1 MGCTMTNGIPT
12 LTLEPQLDA
21 AAAEKPKKEAAE
33 VKMEETVL
41 TAEEQKVV
49 DTFAQQID
57 IANANQVLMYGAG
70 AQKNIADF
78 SESALNN
85 VRTKDLGEIGDAF
98 SAICSNGAK
107 IRWMN

>member
-1 MGCTMTNGIPT
+1 MTNGIPT

-57 IANANQVLMYGAG
+57 IAKANQVLMYGACLLYT
-70 AQKNIADF
+70 
-78 SESALNN
+78 SRC
-85 VRTKDLGEIGDAF
+85 V
-98 SAICSNGAK
+98 
-107 IRWMN
+107 